1 MRSIAETGK
10 DEPLSNTA
18 ATALTVG

>member
-10 DEPLSNTA
+10 MACSP
-18 ATALTVG
+18 VQQQWCW